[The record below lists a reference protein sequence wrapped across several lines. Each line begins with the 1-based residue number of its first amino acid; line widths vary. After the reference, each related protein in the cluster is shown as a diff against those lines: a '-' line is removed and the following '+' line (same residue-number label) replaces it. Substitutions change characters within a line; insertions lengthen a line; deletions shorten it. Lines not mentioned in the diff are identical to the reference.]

1 MNQEVNSNN
10 KRKNLK
16 LYYGLLITVI
26 CIIGVSFAWFRLY
39 LSQNEDNTLASRTCF
54 NTTLTENTSKI
65 EITDAFPISDED
77 GLKQTPFTFTLK
89 NNCSSYVKAYILI
102 ESTYRANSS
111 TSYLSDNYLKVNVS
125 PKNKNSNP
133 SVILGTQTLTD
144 IENSSKGY
152 VLATAY
158 LGTNEEKSFDLRI
171 WMDSAVTLDQGL
183 NKRWAGKIVVITDA
197 SNKPTFV
204 DTILA
209 DNKVTSPIT
218 IPGSDVSA
226 QKLEDIKEET
236 YVLENINTSEKYD
249 ATKGNIYP
257 NLLGINS
264 GSHIN
269 REKLSYADSWTAN
282 GDNFDLSDPVTINSS
297 DYDSNYSSLVGKFI
311 YWQRIGHRDDDMYV
325 DMASEMSIKLNGISG
340 AGNNADGSTS
350 STTTNLNEIFYVTKA
365 GTKEITYKTLTSNKS
380 VTESL
385 FASTEDDYGYSY
397 YFRGNVK
404 NNYVEFANKC
414 WRIVRINGDG
424 SVKLVLHNDNTSNA
438 SSPCASSNN
447 STTAAFARYSGS
459 SYTSVFN
466 SNYNDNAYIGFMY
479 GATGASDYASTH
491 ANTNKSD
498 ILKNLETWY
507 TNNLTSYESK
517 LADTIWCN
525 DKSTVSGGLGYGT
538 NATDYG
544 AYNRLASTK
553 QPTLKCP
560 NDNNGGKLSKFTV
573 DDTKNGNGNLTYK
586 IGLLTADEVEFVGGM
601 FNSYN
606 YSTFLEE
613 NTGNIW
619 WSTMSSAGYIGNYA
633 WNLIIGHGFMNTG
646 SVNDTKNALRPAIA
660 LTSSTTIS
668 GGSGT
673 SEDPY
678 VVK

>member
-1 MNQEVNSNN
+1 MNQEVNLNN
-10 KRKNLK
+10 KRKKLK

-414 WRIVRINGDG
+414 WRIVRITGNNL
-424 SVKLVLHNDNTSNA
+424 VKLVLHNNNSNGV
-438 SSPCASSNN
+438 SNPCSESNN
-447 STTAAFARYSGS
+447 DSTAAFIG
-459 SYTSVFN
+459 TSA
-466 SNYNDNAYIGFMY
+466 YNDSYNDEAYVGFMY
-479 GATGASDYASTH
+479 GQTGSTDYGTTY
-491 ANTNKSD
+491 ANTNKST
-498 ILKNLETWY
+498 ILNTLETWY
-507 TNNLTSYESK
+507 KENLAPYESK

-525 DKSTVSGGLGYGT
+525 DKSTGIQRGLASDVT
-538 NATDYG
+538 NY
-544 AYNRLASTK
+544 YEPNNRLESSKTA
-553 QPTLKCP
+553 TLKCP
-560 NDNNGGKLSKFTV
+560 NDNNECKLSKLTTS
-573 DDTKNGNGNLTYK
+573 DTINGNGNLTYK
-586 IGLLTADEVEFVGGM
+586 IGLLTADETAYAGLSVGKINPLFYLTENASGGWWWTLSPH
-601 FNSYN
+601 SYN
-606 YSTFLEE
+606 LDIANVYTVIGK
-613 NTGNIW
+613 TGTLV
-619 WSTMSSAGYIGNYA
+619 SRAV
-633 WNLIIGHGFMNTG
+633 NLDMY
-646 SVNDTKNALRPAIA
+646 VRPAIA
-660 LTSSTTIS
+660 LNTSIEVT
-668 GGSGT
+668 GSGT

-678 VVK
+678 IVK